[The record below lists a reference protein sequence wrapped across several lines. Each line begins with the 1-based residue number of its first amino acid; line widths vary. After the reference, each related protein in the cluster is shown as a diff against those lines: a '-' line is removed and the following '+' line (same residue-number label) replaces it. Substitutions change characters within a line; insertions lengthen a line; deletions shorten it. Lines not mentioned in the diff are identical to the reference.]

1 MMNHL
6 GLCLFVQCCLAFG
19 VAGLFWPEKLMP
31 FFEILMFPWT
41 ASYRG
46 IRANSIGA
54 IGLSLLLFVRLLAA
68 VR

>member
-1 MMNHL
+1 
-6 GLCLFVQCCLAFG
+6 
-19 VAGLFWPEKLMP
+19 MP

-46 IRANSIGA
+46 IWANSIGA
-54 IGLSLLLFVRLLAA
+54 IALSLLLFVRLLAA

>member
-1 MMNHL
+1 MSDL
-6 GLCLFVQCCLAFG
+6 GLCLLVQFCLALG

-31 FFEILMFPWT
+31 IFEILMFPWV

-46 IRANSIGA
+46 IRANSIAA
-54 IGLSLLLFVRLLAA
+54 IGLSALLMVRLFIS